1 MSARARSGGA
11 SPICGSRRDRRSKP
25 GLVWLCGFKSEMRA
39 TKATA
44 VAQWAAAQGL
54 GCLRF
59 DYSGHGQSEG
69 RFEDGTVSRW
79 LEEARSVFER

>member
-1 MSARARSGGA
+1 MFLS
-11 SPICGSRRDRRSKP
+11 
-25 GLVWLCGFKSEMRA
+25 GFKSEMRA
-39 TKATA
+39 IKAGA
-44 VAQWAAAQGL
+44 VSQWAGERGI

-79 LEEARSVFER
+79 LEEARPPSVS